1 MPSRSATG
9 LRASD
14 TAGEFL
20 ALANCRRPCGE
31 RVALSSAI
39 EARFPSPLESA
50 AIECSSADQKE
61 LSMLIRENYGPSQF
75 GLSIEIFPPKTAAG
89 DAALFESLDRLTCFQ
104 PGFVSCTYGAGG
116 STSKRTVELCVEIQK
131 RYGLTATSHFTCVG
145 ATRDEL
151 LDWLKFARQSGLR
164 NIMALR
170 GDPPAGQSDFQPVA
184 GGLRYAN
191 ELVALIREHFPDM
204 GIGVG
209 GYPEKHPEAL
219 DGDTDL
225 NNLKR
230 KVDAGADAIFTQLFF
245 VNDNFFRFRDRCEA
259 AGIRVPI
266 VPGIMP
272 VTEFARIK
280 RITSLCGAV
289 FPTGLASQLEAVQID
304 EAAQF
309 QIGVEWAIRQ
319 CHELVARG
327 VPGLHFYALNKSP
340 ACEAI
345 LKEIRGT

>member
-1 MPSRSATG
+1 MR
-9 LRASD
+9 
-14 TAGEFL
+14 
-20 ALANCRRPCGE
+20 
-31 RVALSSAI
+31 
-39 EARFPSPLESA
+39 
-50 AIECSSADQKE
+50 ADQKE
-61 LSMLIRENYGPSQF
+61 LSMQIRDHYGSGKF
-75 GLSIEIFPPKTAAG
+75 GLSIEIFPPKTPAG
-89 DAALFESLDRLTCFQ
+89 DAALFETLDRLTAFR
-104 PGFVSCTYGAGG
+104 PGFISCTYGAGG

-131 RYGLTATSHFTCVG
+131 RYGVTATSHFTCVG

-151 LDWLKFARQSGLR
+151 LDWLRFARQNGIS

-170 GDPPAGQSDFQPVA
+170 GDPPAGQTDFKPVA

-191 ELVALIREHFPDM
+191 ELVALIRQHFPDM

-209 GYPEKHPEAL
+209 GYPEMHPEAP
-219 DGDTDL
+219 DPETDL

-245 VNDNFFRFRDRCEA
+245 VNENFFRFHDRCEA

-289 FPTGLASQLEAVQID
+289 FPTELASRLEAVQTD

-319 CHELVARG
+319 CRELVSRG

-340 ACEAI
+340 ACETI
-345 LKEIRGT
+345 LNAIRGSTSPCR

>member
-1 MPSRSATG
+1 M
-9 LRASD
+9 
-14 TAGEFL
+14 
-20 ALANCRRPCGE
+20 
-31 RVALSSAI
+31 
-39 EARFPSPLESA
+39 
-50 AIECSSADQKE
+50 Q
-61 LSMLIRENYGPSQF
+61 IRDHYGSGKF
-75 GLSIEIFPPKTAAG
+75 GLSIEIFPPKTPAG
-89 DAALFESLDRLTCFQ
+89 DAALFETLDRLTAFR
-104 PGFVSCTYGAGG
+104 PGFISCTYGAGG

-131 RYGLTATSHFTCVG
+131 RYEVSATSHFTCVG

-151 LDWLKFARQSGLR
+151 LDWLRFARQSGIG

-170 GDPPAGQSDFQPVA
+170 GDPPAGQSDFKPVS

-191 ELVALIREHFPDM
+191 ELVALIRQHFPDM

-209 GYPEKHPEAL
+209 GYPEKHPEAP
-219 DGDTDL
+219 DPETDL

-245 VNDNFFRFRDRCEA
+245 VNENFFRFRDRCEA
-259 AGIRVPI
+259 AGIRIPI

-289 FPTGLASQLEAVQID
+289 FPPELASRLEAVQTD
-304 EAAQF
+304 EVAQF

-319 CHELVARG
+319 CRELVSRV

-345 LKEIRGT
+345 LKEIHC

>member
-1 MPSRSATG
+1 
-9 LRASD
+9 
-14 TAGEFL
+14 
-20 ALANCRRPCGE
+20 
-31 RVALSSAI
+31 
-39 EARFPSPLESA
+39 
-50 AIECSSADQKE
+50 
-61 LSMLIRENYGPSQF
+61 MLIRDHYGPGKF
-75 GLSIEIFPPKTAAG
+75 GLSIEIFPPKTPAG
-89 DAALFESLDRLTCFQ
+89 DAALFESLDRLTAFQ

-116 STSKRTVELCVEIQK
+116 STSKRTVELCVEIQR
-131 RYGLTATSHFTCVG
+131 RYAIAATSHFTCVG

-151 LDWLKFARQSGLR
+151 LDWLRFARQNGIG

-170 GDPPAGQSDFQPVA
+170 GDPPAGQTDFKPVE
-184 GGLRYAN
+184 GGLSYAN
-191 ELVALIREHFPDM
+191 ELVSLIRKHFTDM

-209 GYPEKHPEAL
+209 GYPEKHPEAP
-219 DGDTDL
+219 DAETDL
-225 NNLKR
+225 TNLKR

-259 AGIRVPI
+259 AGIRIPI

-289 FPTGLASQLEAVQID
+289 FPTEMASRLEAVQTD
-304 EAAQF
+304 EASQF
-309 QIGVEWAIRQ
+309 EIGVEWAIRQ
-319 CHELVARG
+319 CRELMTQG

-345 LKEIRGT
+345 LQAIRD

>member
-1 MPSRSATG
+1 M
-9 LRASD
+9 
-14 TAGEFL
+14 
-20 ALANCRRPCGE
+20 
-31 RVALSSAI
+31 
-39 EARFPSPLESA
+39 
-50 AIECSSADQKE
+50 Q
-61 LSMLIRENYGPSQF
+61 IRDHYGSGKF
-75 GLSIEIFPPKTAAG
+75 GLSIEIFPPKTPAG
-89 DAALFESLDRLTCFQ
+89 DAALFETLDRLTAFQ

-116 STSKRTVELCVEIQK
+116 STSKRTVELCVEIQR
-131 RYGLTATSHFTCVG
+131 RYGISATSHFTCVG

-151 LDWLKFARQSGLR
+151 LDWLRFARQSGIR

-170 GDPPAGQSDFQPVA
+170 GDPPAGQADFKPVE

-191 ELVALIREHFPDM
+191 ELVSLIREHFADM

-209 GYPEKHPEAL
+209 GYPEKHPEAS
-219 DGDTDL
+219 DAETDL
-225 NNLKR
+225 DNLKR

-245 VNDNFFRFRDRCEA
+245 VNENFFRFRDRCEA
-259 AGIRVPI
+259 AGIRIPI

-289 FPTGLASQLEAVQID
+289 FPTELASRLEAVQTD

-309 QIGVEWAIRQ
+309 QIGVEWAIQQ
-319 CHELVARG
+319 CRELVSRG

-340 ACEAI
+340 ACETILTAI
-345 LKEIRGT
+345 HA

>member
-1 MPSRSATG
+1 
-9 LRASD
+9 
-14 TAGEFL
+14 
-20 ALANCRRPCGE
+20 
-31 RVALSSAI
+31 
-39 EARFPSPLESA
+39 
-50 AIECSSADQKE
+50 
-61 LSMLIRENYGPSQF
+61 MLIRENYGSGKF

-89 DAALFESLDRLTCFQ
+89 DAALFESLDRLTAFQ

-151 LDWLKFARQSGLR
+151 LDWLKFARQSGLQ

-170 GDPPAGQSDFQPVA
+170 GDPPAGQTDFQPVA

-209 GYPEKHPEAL
+209 GYPEKHPEAP
-219 DGDTDL
+219 DAETDL

-259 AGIRVPI
+259 AGIRIPI

-272 VTEFARIK
+272 VTEFGRIK

-289 FPTGLASQLEAVQID
+289 FPTELASQLEAVQTD

-319 CHELVARG
+319 CRELVSRG

-345 LKEIRGT
+345 LKEIRET

>member
-1 MPSRSATG
+1 
-9 LRASD
+9 
-14 TAGEFL
+14 
-20 ALANCRRPCGE
+20 
-31 RVALSSAI
+31 
-39 EARFPSPLESA
+39 
-50 AIECSSADQKE
+50 
-61 LSMLIRENYGPSQF
+61 MLIRDHYGPGKF
-75 GLSIEIFPPKTAAG
+75 GLSIEIFPPKTPAG
-89 DAALFESLDRLTCFQ
+89 DAALFESLDRLTAFQ
-104 PGFVSCTYGAGG
+104 PVFVSCTYGAGG

-131 RYGLTATSHFTCVG
+131 RYAIAATSHFTCVG

-151 LDWLKFARQSGLR
+151 LDWLRFAWQSGIG

-170 GDPPAGQSDFQPVA
+170 GDPPAGQTDFKPVA
-184 GGLRYAN
+184 GGLSYAN
-191 ELVALIREHFPDM
+191 ELVSLIREHFTDM

-209 GYPEKHPEAL
+209 GYPEKHPEAP
-219 DGDTDL
+219 DAETDL
-225 NNLKR
+225 TNLKR

-259 AGIRVPI
+259 AGIRIPI

-289 FPTGLASQLEAVQID
+289 FPTEMASRLEAVQTD

-309 QIGVEWAIRQ
+309 EIGVEWAIQQ
-319 CHELVARG
+319 CRELMAQG

-345 LKEIRGT
+345 LQAIRN